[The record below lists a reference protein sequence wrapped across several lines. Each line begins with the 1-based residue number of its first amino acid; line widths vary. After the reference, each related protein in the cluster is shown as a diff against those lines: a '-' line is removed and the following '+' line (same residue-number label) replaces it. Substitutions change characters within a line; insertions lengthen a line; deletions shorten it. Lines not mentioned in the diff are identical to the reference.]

1 MVKCRFYFLS
11 YCSGDRV
18 WLRKEREEVQ
28 SQIKV
33 LVLKLEYFAQ
43 QIYVKSIKVSQEE
56 RKRGDE
62 RKEKKR
68 KENRGG
74 NEKTNLIIRL

>member
-1 MVKCRFYFLS
+1 MAKKR
-11 YCSGDRV
+11 
-18 WLRKEREEVQ
+18 REEVR

-56 RKRGDE
+56 RKRGE

-74 NEKTNLIIRL
+74 NEQTNLIIWL

>member
-1 MVKCRFYFLS
+1 MAKKR
-11 YCSGDRV
+11 
-18 WLRKEREEVQ
+18 REEVQ

-56 RKRGDE
+56 RKRGE
-62 RKEKKR
+62 RKEKR
-68 KENRGG
+68 IEEETSRR
-74 NEKTNLIIRL
+74 I

>member
-1 MVKCRFYFLS
+1 MAKKR
-11 YCSGDRV
+11 
-18 WLRKEREEVQ
+18 REDVQ

-56 RKRGDE
+56 RKRGE

-68 KENRGG
+68 E
-74 NEKTNLIIRL
+74 